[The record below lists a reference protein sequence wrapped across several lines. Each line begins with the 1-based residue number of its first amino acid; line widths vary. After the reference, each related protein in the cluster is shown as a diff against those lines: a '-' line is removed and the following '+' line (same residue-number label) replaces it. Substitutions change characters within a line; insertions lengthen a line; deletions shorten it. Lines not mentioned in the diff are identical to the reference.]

1 MEKVNPG
8 LRFAKPYYQ
17 QQFLVVIGCNGPV
30 RGCSL
35 GLQADVDTSSRIGDD
50 DALSSS

>member
-1 MEKVNPG
+1 MFGRVTIA
-8 LRFAKPYYQ
+8 LDAAAAWVRSLFM
-17 QQFLVVIGCNGPV
+17 LWCNGPV

-35 GLQADVDTSSRIGDD
+35 GLQADFDTSGRIRGD